1 MGAAA
6 VEGFEAAGVVSVAKH
21 FPNHGAASSDSHRTL
36 PVVDHDLAT
45 LRSHDLPPFE
55 AAVAAGGAVGMV
67 GHPLFPALNP
77 QRAAGLPRSEEDTAE
92 PPAPQNILMPL
103 FL

>member
-55 AAVAAGGAVGMV
+55 AAVAAGGAVGV
-67 GHPLFPALNP
+67 GGDLPLPAQKPPRAPRLSP
-77 QRAAGLPRSEEDTAE
+77 QGGGGGRRGIRFSG
-92 PPAPQNILMPL
+92 
-103 FL
+103 